1 MSSISLSWLRP
12 SLGGLVSTRVGVSG
26 LGFVTCWDLLIRG
39 EDGSID
45 QVRGDDDW
53 TIIRPGGSELSTPVA
68 VSFSGSFYFSLPYLY
83 AY

>member
-12 SLGGLVSTRVGVSG
+12 SLGGLVSTCVGASG
-26 LGFVTCWDLLIRG
+26 LGFITYWDLLIRG

-53 TIIRPGGSELSTPVA
+53 TIIGPSGGELGTPVV
-68 VSFSGSFYFSLPYLY
+68 VSFSSSFYFSLPYLY
-83 AY
+83 AF

>member
-12 SLGGLVSTRVGVSG
+12 SLRGLVSTRVGASG

-53 TIIRPGGSELSTPVA
+53 MIIGPSGGELGTPIA
-68 VSFSGSFYFSLPYLY
+68 VSFSGSFCFSLPYLY
-83 AY
+83 AF

>member
-12 SLGGLVSTRVGVSG
+12 SFRGLVSTRVGVSG

-45 QVRGDDDW
+45 QVRGDNDW
-53 TIIRPGGSELSTPVA
+53 MIIRPSGGKLGTPVA
-68 VSFSGSFYFSLPYLY
+68 VSFSGSFYFSLPCLC
-83 AY
+83 AF